1 MAEAGTHV
9 FRVVLQDQP
18 AIYRDIEIDSAKSLA
33 KLAEA
38 IVRAFDFEFDH
49 AFGFYPD
56 TKGRAVL
63 RGRPAYELFADMG
76 EATGTQSVR
85 KTPIANA
92 FPEIGHAMVFL
103 FDYGDEW
110 LFRVELMG
118 RDVKVAKTRYPRVL
132 AKAGPSPVQY
142 PDPDDEEEDEDDA

>member
-1 MAEAGTHV
+1 MAEAGTHI
-9 FRVVLQDQP
+9 FRVAL
-18 AIYRDIEIDSAKSLA
+18 RDRPSVHRDLEIDSGQSLA

-56 TKGRAVL
+56 TKGRAVM

-85 KTPIANA
+85 RARIADA
-92 FPEIGHAMVFL
+92 FQEVGQAMAFL

-110 LFRVELMG
+110 LFRVEVIALG
-118 RDVKVAKTRYPRVL
+118 RKEPTARYPRVL

-142 PDPDDEEEDEDDA
+142 PDPEDEEGDDND

>member
-1 MAEAGTHV
+1 MAEAGTHI
-9 FRVVLQDQP
+9 FRVALRDRPSVH
-18 AIYRDIEIDSAKSLA
+18 RDIEIDSGQSLA

-56 TKGRAVL
+56 TKSRAVM

-76 EATGTQSVR
+76 EANGTLSVR
-85 KTPIANA
+85 KTRIGDA
-92 FPEIGHAMVFL
+92 FREVGQAMTFL

-110 LFRVELMG
+110 LFRVELTGLG
-118 RDVKVAKTRYPRVL
+118 RKAAKARYPREL
-132 AKAGPSPVQY
+132 TKTGPSPVQY
-142 PDPDDEEEDEDDA
+142 PDPDGEEDDT

>member
-1 MAEAGTHV
+1 MAEAGTHI
-9 FRVVLQDQP
+9 FRVALRDGPSV
-18 AIYRDIEIDSAKSLA
+18 YRDVEIESGKSLA

-38 IVRAFDFEFDH
+38 IARAFDFEFDH

-56 TKGRAVL
+56 TKGRAVM

-76 EATGTQSVR
+76 EATGTRGVR
-85 KTPIANA
+85 KTRVGDA
-92 FPEIGHAMVFL
+92 FPEVGQAMTFL

-110 LFRVELMG
+110 LFRVELTGLG
-118 RDVKVAKTRYPRVL
+118 RKVANARYPKVL

-142 PDPDDEEEDEDDA
+142 PDPDDEGDEEDD

>member
-1 MAEAGTHV
+1 MAEAGTHI
-9 FRVVLQDQP
+9 FRAALRDRPSVR
-18 AIYRDIEIDSAKSLA
+18 RDIEIDSGQSLA

-38 IVRAFDFEFDH
+38 IVRAFDFVFDH

-56 TKGRAVL
+56 TKGGAVM

-85 KTPIANA
+85 KTRIGDA
-92 FPEIGHAMVFL
+92 FREVGQAMTFL

-110 LFRVELMG
+110 LFRVELTALG
-118 RDVKVAKTRYPRVL
+118 RKAAKVRYPRVL
-132 AKAGPSPVQY
+132 AKAGSSPVQY
-142 PDPDDEEEDEDDA
+142 SDPDDEDEDDD